1 MALMKFGQSAG
12 ELLVKFERKG
22 ERPPWQKSIPH
33 LSPREIEVL
42 KLMAEGAST
51 YEAARKLYL
60 SEYTV
65 RDYISSILQKMHA
78 RNRTEAVVK
87 AIRDHII

>member
-1 MALMKFGQSAG
+1 MKFGQIAG
-12 ELLVKFERKG
+12 ETLLRFEKNDL
-22 ERPPWQKSIPH
+22 PFKTAPTH

-42 KLMAEGAST
+42 KLMADGAST
-51 YEAARKLYL
+51 SEAAQELNL

-65 RDYISSILQKMHA
+65 RDYISAILQKMQA

-87 AIRDHII
+87 AIRDGLI